1 MKAVAFTHSLPIEHG
16 ESLFDLELPDPAPGD
31 HDLLVEVEAVSVNP
45 ADAKRRIRTAAD
57 RPHET
62 PLILGYDA
70 VGVVRACGKAVAGFS
85 PGQRVWYAGDASR
98 PGSNAELQCVDHRIA
113 AFAPAS
119 ALWLAV

>member
-31 HDLLVEVEAVSVNP
+31 RDLLVEVEAVSVNP

-70 VGVVRACGKAVAGFS
+70 VGVVRA
-85 PGQRVWYAGDASR
+85 QRATTVRTIPSR
-98 PGSNAELQCVDHRIA
+98 PNKTGSSPMVIKE
-113 AFAPAS
+113 
-119 ALWLAV
+119 